1 MLFLLG
7 RFSYNYSNKSF
18 NDSSKAPAADID
30 VVKPLDIY
38 TIENLAQAEI
48 KTGNIKLGSKLD
60 TKSNY
65 ISNNFSFDFYPNP
78 EKLDIKKTTGLINIP
93 KLNEKMPIIIML
105 RGYVDQ
111 EIYETGMGTQRASEI
126 FADNGFITIA
136 PDFLG
141 YADSDKEAE
150 NIFESRFQTHT
161 TVLSLIKSLHQID
174 EWDGRNIFLW
184 GHSNGGQIALTV
196 LEIMQAPY
204 PTVLWAPV
212 SKPFPYSILYYTDEA
227 EDRGKLIRS
236 ELAKFENKYD
246 VDKYSLDNYFE
257 RLNNPFQ
264 IHQGTADDAV
274 PMDWTNNLESLLL
287 GLNLNID
294 YFTYPGA
301 DHNLKPA
308 WNIVVERNIDYY
320 RNFTK

>member
-7 RFSYNYSNKSF
+7 RFSYNYSKKPF
-18 NDSSKAPAADID
+18 NNISKAPAADIGA
-30 VVKPLDIY
+30 VKPLDIY

-48 KTGNIKLGSKLD
+48 KTGNIEIRSKLD
-60 TKSNY
+60 TKGNY
-65 ISNNFSFDFYPNP
+65 ISNNFDFNFYPNP

-227 EDRGKLIRS
+227 EDRGKLIRA
-236 ELAKFENKYD
+236 ELAKFENNYD

-274 PMDWTNNLESLLL
+274 PLDWTNNLESLLL
-287 GLNLNID
+287 GLNLDID